1 MHALVSL
8 RLSTAWLS
16 VEITLKPLL
25 TPNNWT
31 IVYKKMH
38 IFLHIILHILHIVLH
53 ILHIVLH
60 ILHIVLHTA
69 AYYLTYSAYFAYCN
83 MQNMQNLNIAL
94 FFCILFTYYSAYI
107 SYNMQNNMQTPK
119 SICRIV
125 QCSDFAYW

>member
-1 MHALVSL
+1 VHALVSL
-8 RLSTAWLS
+8 RLGTAWLS

-38 IFLHIILHILHIVLH
+38 IFLHVVLH

-94 FFCILFTYYSAYI
+94 FFCILFCILYI
-107 SYNMQNNMQTPK
+107 LFCIYILQYAK
-119 SICRIV
+119 
-125 QCSDFAYW
+125 

>member
-1 MHALVSL
+1 VHALVSL

-16 VEITLKPLL
+16 VEPEITLKPLL

-60 ILHIVLHTA
+60 TA
-69 AYYLTYSAYFAYCN
+69 AYYLTYSAYSAYCN
-83 MQNMQNLNIAL
+83 MQNMQNVNSAL
-94 FFCILFTYYSAYI
+94 IFLHIILYI
-107 SYNMQNNMQTPK
+107 VHIILHISP
-119 SICRIV
+119 SICKIICKLQNQYV
-125 QCSDFAYW
+125 E

>member
-1 MHALVSL
+1 VHALVSL
-8 RLSTAWLS
+8 RLGTAWLS

-60 ILHIVLHTA
+60 IA

-94 FFCILFTYYSAYI
+94 FFCIFFCIFCILFCI
-107 SYNMQNNMQTPK
+107 LQH
-119 SICRIV
+119 II
-125 QCSDFAYW
+125 

>member
-8 RLSTAWLS
+8 RLGTAWLS

-31 IVYKKMH
+31 IVYQKMH

-53 ILHIVLH
+53 I
-60 ILHIVLHTA
+60 A

-83 MQNMQNLNIAL
+83 MQNMQNLNPAL
-94 FFCILFTYYSAYI
+94 FICILFCIFCILFCI
-107 SYNMQNNMQTPK
+107 LQH
-119 SICRIV
+119 II
-125 QCSDFAYW
+125 